1 MFIKT
6 RNSWVAKS
14 LMSHTFFVKFPG
26 FKHASQENYLTYRL
40 HIFRQSKFCEVLSI
54 FKTSDSVA
62 RVKTR
67 VHMLMMQKM

>member
-1 MFIKT
+1 MFINP

-14 LMSHTFFVKFPG
+14 LVSHTFFVKFPG

-40 HIFRQSKFCEVLSI
+40 QIFTRSQVLSI
-54 FKTSDSVA
+54 FRTNDFVA

-67 VHMLMMQKM
+67 AHMLMRQKM

>member
-1 MFIKT
+1 MKFKKAGLGKYWTKLSVLYMQLILKKIPMFIKP

-40 HIFRQSKFCEVLSI
+40 HIFTQS
-54 FKTSDSVA
+54 
-62 RVKTR
+62 
-67 VHMLMMQKM
+67 